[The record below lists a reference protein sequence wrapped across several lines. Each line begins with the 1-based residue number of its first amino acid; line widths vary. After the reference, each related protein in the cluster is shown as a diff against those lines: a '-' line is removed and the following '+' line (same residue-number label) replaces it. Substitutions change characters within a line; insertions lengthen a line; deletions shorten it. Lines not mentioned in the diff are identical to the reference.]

1 MGTYQKYR
9 GNPENKLF
17 YLVDQLIGGV
27 NTDFSDD
34 TSPDNEFESIVN
46 FNMDKRGSLFKRKG
60 FGKLTAVSDIFNM
73 FDSIPTVKQTT
84 PEDPDV
90 ETLNDNV
97 VYMKMLRNDNNVFRN
112 LSAFSG
118 EKAYRQYQKVYGAQ
132 NNTWKMLMIT
142 TNSYSSTST
151 AWIFECTLP
160 SLKYDSNGNPTN
172 EETIKVSSRV
182 IDLPVLFAWNRNLCN
197 FDTVEFFDK
206 IYFTYNDK
214 CLMCFDRTKDEFTY
228 SGKGVSGKTNNAYKP
243 SPMDIRKVGFN
254 VLGDDPMYWVDYQ
267 GISTHSIQGVYL
279 TVNKTIPLNSIPSG
293 MKFNINILYTGE
305 ASNFKI
311 TFKEGE
317 NTVDASVTE
326 QTSLNK
332 TGLKVYEVAFKNTP
346 TSEVE
351 IKIEKEGA
359 SISPYYDYYPVSTFD
374 PETKAVTAFNVGEY
388 GVCEMYNR
396 AVFYKDDTIWFSEIN
411 NFDYIPNYNY
421 VSLPIEPTDKIT
433 KIIFFK
439 NVYIIFTKHRI
450 YKMLNAF
457 GDDNFQVMPVNLS
470 IGCHAPNTVVPIE
483 NELYFASYRGLYS
496 LKSSDYR
503 DGIENL
509 RELDTKVKTLTSD
522 MTMYLNE
529 LSDPAIRY
537 NGIPEWAYA
546 VRYKDK
552 YMLFYN
558 NAYGDESK
566 GIRDID
572 ALVYQY
578 ELKAFSEIRFPIKP
592 TFLFMVDNAIE
603 TFCTVKE
610 KEEYT
615 VEKKLMEFNFETDT
629 GANKKVKDL
638 TGNGYDADMIGG
650 VRLAPGTGIKL
661 AGSSYIKTGV
671 IKDTYN
677 IVNGFTIVAKM
688 DVDTLNNMAVYTLKQ
703 NSSTGYAESET
714 FSVYTEWSNGYRGEL
729 ICTTHPNYDTL
740 EDRIDWKFRYHR
752 DSTDRNGRRDDGNI
766 FYLVNNNTGE
776 KIIKDSKFSFNM
788 GGLYQD
794 IASGSINVKHDS
806 SGNYSL
812 NWKLAFESHYPSN
825 YDYYEIGSGTPESVT
840 ETQYDT
846 WSNSN
851 NFGLRLRYK
860 VEPNSNKKG
869 ATIKFQPEFV
879 CGPYGEIYI
888 GARKCYTS
896 VNGSAD
902 TAYQFDFAAIS
913 NTGYSKVYTPTGG
926 MQNFSIDYTGDKSI
940 FIKPRFNIRFTKQGT
955 NAGYK
960 ENLNV
965 SGWSI
970 TLPKITHNVGTN
982 WIKFSTS
989 GDYTRT
995 LKRIYKPSYREV
1007 AMYLVSGNQHQVKL
1021 VCTSEYNSK
1030 SVTLTNSNYSTI
1042 GEHTWK
1048 VVYANYK
1055 ATVYIDG
1062 KTFGTASFDST
1073 TFVNATRDNPH
1084 IFDGLIGT
1092 AMSFELLN
1100 SGGSRIMYYKFNEG
1114 SGTTVNDNSGNKLN
1128 GSIYGSKTWMTE
1140 KGLEFDGSTGY
1151 IQLPMIEDEVRFSN
1165 GFTVE
1170 FEARINKVNKN
1181 NKVFD
1186 FATSYDTSSSKKCSI
1201 SSSMVYP
1208 GNTVDMSTTSISN
1221 KTYKPTKDNADVTGR
1236 HKWKFTVQDTG
1247 KNYFVSIYK
1256 DGVLQATDYYNYG
1269 GISNVNRKSNFIGRS
1284 NNPNEGM
1291 FSGMI
1296 YNFKIT
1302 INASANPVPVY
1313 IGAMYEYETTYDDFG
1328 RPMEVLLETKGIN
1341 LQYPVHSKKLKNVFV
1356 KGLGGYNYN
1365 EFFFE
1370 VYSDGHL
1377 INSPRIYNCYID
1389 EVTDQVVY
1397 DYTEVKELS
1406 FDEMISL
1413 LGNIRLGY
1421 TKFGESTYETKKMII
1436 PCTGKNFTIKIYGE
1450 SSDHL
1455 AIESLGF
1462 TFKLGKVREE

>member
-17 YLVDQLIGGV
+17 YLVDQLIGGI

-34 TSPDNEFESIVN
+34 TSPDNEFESIIN

-60 FGKLTAVSDIFNM
+60 FGKLTAVSEIFNM
-73 FDSIPTVKQTT
+73 FDSIPTIKQAT

-97 VYMKMLRNDNNVFRN
+97 VYMKMLINDNNVFRN

-132 NNTWKMLMIT
+132 NNTWKLLMIT
-142 TNSYSSTST
+142 TNSYSNTST

-160 SLKYDSNGNPTN
+160 SLKYDSEGNILD
-172 EETIKVSSRV
+172 EDTIIVSSRI

-228 SGKGVSGKTNNAYKP
+228 SGSGVEGKINDAYKP

-254 VLGDDPMYWVDYQ
+254 VLGDNPMYWIDYQ

-279 TVNKTIPLNSIPSG
+279 TLGSDIPLNSIPSG
-293 MKFNINILYTGE
+293 MKFNINIMYTGE
-305 ASNFKI
+305 ASSFKI
-311 TFKEGE
+311 SFKEGE
-317 NTVDASVTE
+317 NAVDATVSELT
-326 QTSLNK
+326 TLNK
-332 TGLKVYEVAFKNTP
+332 TGLKVYEVAFKSNP

-351 IKIEKEGA
+351 IKIEKDGA
-359 SISPYYDYYPVSTFD
+359 SISPYYDYYTVSIFD
-374 PETKAVTAFNVGEY
+374 PETKPVKPLNIGEY

-396 AVFYKDDTIWFSEIN
+396 AVYYKDDTIWFSEIN
-411 NFDYIPNYNY
+411 NFNYVPNYNY

-439 NVYIIFTKHRI
+439 NVYIIFTRHRI

-457 GDDNFQVMPVNLS
+457 GNADFQVMPVNLS

-509 RELDTKVKTLTSD
+509 RELDTKVKSLTSD

-529 LSDPAIRY
+529 LSDPAVRY

-552 YMLFYN
+552 YMLFFN

-566 GIRDID
+566 GVRDID

-615 VEKKLMEFNFETDT
+615 VEETLMEFDFETDT
-629 GANKKVKDL
+629 GDNKKVKDL
-638 TGNGYDADMIGG
+638 SGNGFNADMIGG

-661 AGSSYIKTGV
+661 NGSSYIKTGV
-671 IKDTYN
+671 INENQN
-677 IVNGFTIVAKM
+677 ILNGFTVVAKV
-688 DVDTLNNMAVYTLKQ
+688 DVDELNNAAIYSLKQ

-714 FSVYTEWSNGYRGEL
+714 FSVWTNWANGYRGEL
-729 ICTTHPNYDTL
+729 ICKTNPNYNTL
-740 EDRIDWKFRYHR
+740 EDRIDWTFRFHR
-752 DSTDRNGRRDDGNI
+752 DGTGRNGKRDDGNL
-766 FYLVNNNTGE
+766 FYLVDNTTGNR
-776 KIIKDSKFSFNM
+776 IIPATNFAFNM
-788 GGLYQD
+788 GGTYQD
-794 IASGSINVKHDS
+794 VKTGSFTITHNS

-812 NWKLAFESHYPSN
+812 NWKLVFDSYYPEN
-825 YDYYEIGSGTPESVT
+825 YDYYTNSGNIGDSYTDEQYESWSKYWWSLRMKYNASVSGNKVT
-840 ETQYDT
+840 L
-846 WSNSN
+846 N
-851 NFGLRLRYK
+851 
-860 VEPNSNKKG
+860 
-869 ATIKFQPEFV
+869 FQPEFV
-879 CGPYGEIYI
+879 TKNAGAIYN
-888 GARKCYTS
+888 RSQNCYVS
-896 VNGSAD
+896 VDGSSDNAYVFAMPAMSTNGNS
-902 TAYQFDFAAIS
+902 QV
-913 NTGYSKVYTPTGG
+913 VYTPEGG
-926 MQNFSIDYTGDKSI
+926 MKSVTFTYTGSKKV
-940 FIKPRFNIRFTKQGT
+940 FIKPRFNI
-955 NAGYK
+955 
-960 ENLNV
+960 
-965 SGWSI
+965 
-970 TLPKITHNVGTN
+970 KITRSKTGIYYENFNVEGWYINLPTISRNTGTN
-982 WIKFSTS
+982 WKWYSTS
-989 GDYTRT
+989 GDLSMS
-995 LKRIYKPSYREV
+995 LKRIYKPSYREIG
-1007 AMYLVSGNQHQVKL
+1007 MYLVGNNEHQVRL
-1021 VCTSEYNSK
+1021 VCTSEYDSK
-1030 SVTLTNSNYSTI
+1030 SVTLTNSNYSTL
-1042 GEHTWK
+1042 GEHNWR
-1048 VVYANYK
+1048 VVYMDYNAE
-1055 ATVYIDG
+1055 VYIDG
-1062 KTFGTASFDST
+1062 NRFGMAKFDSR
-1073 TFVNATRDNPH
+1073 TFRNATRDNSH

-1092 AMSFELLN
+1092 GLSFDISTN
-1100 SGGSRIMYYKFNEG
+1100 KKIISYKFNEG
-1114 SGTTVNDNSGNKLN
+1114 SGTSIIDNSGNKLN
-1128 GSIYGSKTWMTE
+1128 GAIYGNYTWMTE

-1151 IQLPMIEDEVRFSN
+1151 LQLPMLQDDVRFSN

-1170 FEARINKVNKN
+1170 FEARVNKVNKN

-1186 FATSYDTSSSKKCSI
+1186 FATSYDTRSSKKCSI

-1256 DGVLQATDYYNYG
+1256 DGELQATDYYNYG

-1284 NNPNEGM
+1284 NNPNEGT

-1377 INSPRIYNCYID
+1377 INSPRVYNCYID

-1397 DYTEVKELS
+1397 DYTDVKELS